1 MSKIIAVV
9 RLAPGQVAFYDEL
22 TSTHLTMGN
31 PMTDIYDYMKTD
43 RIKRAVSNKILSL
56 VTGSFNVDA
65 APVAPMVE
73 VKVTAPVVKAE
84 EVKRAVEEIV
94 AEPIVEPIVEE
105 VKVEAV
111 EEIVEEAKEVEI
123 NEVEETELDI
133 KPKSKRK
140 KREE

>member
-1 MSKIIAVV
+1 MSKVIAVV

-31 PMTDIYDYMKTD
+31 PMTEIFDYMRTD
-43 RIKRAVSNKILSL
+43 RIKRAVANKILSL
-56 VTGSFNVDA
+56 VTGSFTVEA
-65 APVAPMVE
+65 TPVIE
-73 VKVTAPVVKAE
+73 VKVTEPVVKTE
-84 EVKRAVEEIV
+84 DVKEALV
-94 AEPIVEPIVEE
+94 EPIVEPIVED

-111 EEIVEEAKEVEI
+111 EEIVEETKKVEI
-123 NEVEETELDI
+123 NDVEETELDI